1 MNKRFK
7 MVQKEKLDKNICCLQ
22 DYLKRKR
29 KNIYLFS
36 RNLKMSDVRADIK
49 VQTMIYDLFGL
60 VTAEGQCF
68 ETKNYTAAFSKTSE
82 V

>member
-1 MNKRFK
+1 
-7 MVQKEKLDKNICCLQ
+7 
-22 DYLKRKR
+22 
-29 KNIYLFS
+29 
-36 RNLKMSDVRADIK
+36 MSDLRADIK

>member
-1 MNKRFK
+1 
-7 MVQKEKLDKNICCLQ
+7 
-22 DYLKRKR
+22 
-29 KNIYLFS
+29 
-36 RNLKMSDVRADIK
+36 MSDVRADIK

-82 V
+82 VWPGILWLFFSKAWERKVKWSPP